1 MEIVGNY
8 EGFGASANTKYLSV
22 TVESGVDGPPLVAMC
37 GGADFGPRREGPV
50 GLELIDIETRQSL
63 EFGMEGRKGEVMTIG
78 CELGSSRRAFLGRML
93 PACAVTCLGLR
104 GLPLLGRP
112 VPTRRAQSQP
122 AEGQARAK
130 HKFDEELPMKPTFRQ
145 LIGAEYSS
153 FIPLVVFLSDR
164 LGKEAAVQI
173 LKDWTT
179 GRSREAGA
187 DTAKRL
193 GSDDFS
199 ALKKFLAPDNRMY
212 KNTLTME
219 VVESTDAAHELKV
232 TECLWADTFL
242 RAKAGELG
250 YAAVCFGDY
259 AFAQGFSPKIGMVR
273 DKTLM
278 QGHPY
283 CNHRY
288 LWKA

>member
-1 MEIVGNY
+1 M
-8 EGFGASANTKYLSV
+8 TK
-22 TVESGVDGPPLVAMC
+22 E
-37 GGADFGPRREGPV
+37 F
-50 GLELIDIETRQSL
+50 ETA
-63 EFGMEGRKGEVMTIG
+63 
-78 CELGSSRRAFLGRML
+78 SSRRTFLARML

-104 GLPLLGRP
+104 SLPLLGGP
-112 VPTRRAQSQP
+112 VPAGAILPQ
-122 AEGQARAK
+122 AAGGQAAAK

-145 LIGAEYSS
+145 LITAEYSS
-153 FIPLVVFLSDR
+153 VIPLAVFLSER
-164 LGKEAAVQI
+164 LGKEEAVQL
-173 LKDWTT
+173 LKEWAT
-179 GRSREAGA
+179 GSGREGGA

-193 GSDDFS
+193 GADDFA
-199 ALKKFLAPDNRMY
+199 ALKKFFTPENRMY

-219 VVESTDAAHELKV
+219 VVESADIAHELKV

-259 AFAQGFSPKIGMVR
+259 AFARGFNPKIEMVR

>member
-1 MEIVGNY
+1 MTRVFEI
-8 EGFGASANTKYLSV
+8 
-22 TVESGVDGPPLVAMC
+22 
-37 GGADFGPRREGPV
+37 
-50 GLELIDIETRQSL
+50 
-63 EFGMEGRKGEVMTIG
+63 
-78 CELGSSRRAFLGRML
+78 GSSRRAFLGRML

-104 GLPLLGRP
+104 SLPLLGD
-112 VPTRRAQSQP
+112 P
-122 AEGQARAK
+122 APAGQAQPQASGGQTSAK

-145 LIGAEYSS
+145 LITAEYSS
-153 FIPLVVFLSDR
+153 FIPLAVFLSER
-164 LGKEAAVQI
+164 LGKEAVVQL

-179 GRSREAGA
+179 VRSQEAGA

-193 GSDDFS
+193 GANDFA
-199 ALKKFLAPDNRMY
+199 ALKKFFTPDSRLY
-212 KNTLTME
+212 KYTLTME
-219 VVESTDAAHELKV
+219 IAESTDTAHELKI

-259 AFAQGFSPKIGMVR
+259 AFAQGFNPKIEMVR

-278 QGHPY
+278 QGQPF

-288 LWKA
+288 LWKG